1 MYYSISNKNL
11 GEDDSNLIREI
22 EIKKKQIEY
31 KQKELLVLRKKK
43 FDNCKLRHS
52 MEDSIEFYINSLR
65 CNEKFIIQQQHEL
78 DKREVRMKQKEYIL
92 HRIMLIND
100 NSYNNDEEIYQKRK
114 KFLHENLSY
123 LKHNNSNN
131 DFKVSGGGIV
141 VMNKPK
147 KQSLTMKKK
156 KNLNNLIIEK
166 PNNISITKPKKRCK
180 TVNTNTTR
188 SIPKENNQRD
198 EKILDLASCRYKHI
212 SDKYLR
218 ELMIKGQ
225 DNKNNQSRNKE
236 VMKQTIQS
244 GSTIGVNGGNTRNS
258 TITNPSLNVKHKTE
272 KPFKEIEDLVDE
284 YDKYCNAL
292 QKKQKRSVETQTV
305 IPKKTSSKSV
315 TIIPNKPKNQKMK
328 PILISSSSQTS
339 INNTHKNQKEITY
352 SPIKINNTKSRCNNP
367 QRKKNQISLI
377 KKEEIIQKK
386 EKKKELIPKTPKKR
400 TNGNVWK
407 DNFQK
412 QKKELL
418 TLRAKSQEIQKKSID
433 TEESTPINKQKT
445 FNKNKLIPKNIEKKQ
460 NNIIITQNGK
470 IRDSNVENLIFEKEI
485 IRDLDLLT
493 DRERKNVKEIKNND
507 NLWFEK
513 AKENIIYRS
522 KEKPKNI
529 NIPKNSPLTPQNNN
543 VKIIRKKK
551 QENTNIKSL
560 FDLKEMDKERNKT
573 PKKGK
578 VIKMFTP
585 TKIQNN
591 RELNYNDN
599 NIEDSESSL
608 RNMSKSKSQIF
619 ISESNNLLGEYEK
632 LKQTLN
638 NSNNKSIIPS
648 TSSLNQSGFT
658 TNSIDKS
665 PMSNLSLISS
675 YSKKKT
681 ERFLNKIIR
690 ILEIHIKKCFFIK
703 LYSLFSQTRLK
714 QLIIKNYKRKEYIIP
729 IRNIMYNLSR
739 VKMKIKFREIDQ
751 ESLDK
756 SLNESSINKS
766 NLSIEEY
773 EQELKKMIQISK
785 ETKNLED
792 DLNKFVQKNYVNK

>member
-11 GEDDSNLIREI
+11 GEDDSNLLREI

-100 NSYNNDEEIYQKRK
+100 NSYNNDEEIYRKRK
-114 KFLHENLSY
+114 KFLNDNLSY

-147 KQSLTMKKK
+147 KQSLTMKQK
-156 KNLNNLIIEK
+156 KNLNNLEIEK

-180 TVNTNTTR
+180 TINTKATR
-188 SIPKENNQRD
+188 SIPKKNNQRD
-198 EKILDLASCRYKHI
+198 ENFLDLASCRYRHI

-218 ELMIKGQ
+218 ELMIKEH

-258 TITNPSLNVKHKTE
+258 TITHLSLNVKHKME
-272 KPFKEIEDLVDE
+272 KSFKEIEDLVDE
-284 YDKYCNAL
+284 YDKYCNAS

-305 IPKKTSSKSV
+305 IPKKTSPKSV
-315 TIIPNKPKNQKMK
+315 NTIHNKPKNQKMK

-339 INNTHKNQKEITY
+339 INNTYKNQKEITY
-352 SPIKINNTKSRCNNP
+352 SPIKINNTKSRCNNS

-386 EKKKELIPKTPKKR
+386 EKKKEIIPKTSKNW

-418 TLRAKSQEIQKKSID
+418 NLRAKSQEIQKKSID

-445 FNKNKLIPKNIEKKQ
+445 FNKKKLIPKNIEKKQ
-460 NNIIITQNGK
+460 NNMIITQNGK

-485 IRDLDLLT
+485 TRDLDLLT
-493 DRERKNVKEIKNND
+493 DRERKNVKEVKNND
-507 NLWFEK
+507 NIWFEK
-513 AKENIIYRS
+513 AKENIIYRN

-529 NIPKNSPLTPQNNN
+529 NIPKNSPLSPQNNN
-543 VKIIRKKK
+543 IKIRKKE
-551 QENTNIKSL
+551 ENTNIKSL
-560 FDLKEMDKERNKT
+560 FDSKEMDKERNKT

-591 RELNYNDN
+591 RELKYNDN
-599 NIEDSESSL
+599 DIEDSESSL
-608 RNMSKSKSQIF
+608 KNMSKTKSQIF
-619 ISESNNLLGEYEK
+619 ISESNNLLSEYEK

-648 TSSLNQSGFT
+648 TSSPNQSGFT

-665 PMSNLSLISS
+665 PMSNFSLISS

-681 ERFLNKIIR
+681 ESFLNKIIR

-792 DLNKFVQKNYVNK
+792 DLNKFVQKNYVKNK